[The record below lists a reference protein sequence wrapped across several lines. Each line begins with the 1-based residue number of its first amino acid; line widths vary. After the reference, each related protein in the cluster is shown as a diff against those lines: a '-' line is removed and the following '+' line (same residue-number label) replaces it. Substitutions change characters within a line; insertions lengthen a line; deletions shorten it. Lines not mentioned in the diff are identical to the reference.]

1 MNWRH
6 THTYPRAELIE
17 YLREIR
23 RNSFPN
29 NWLLKREVILQA
41 SERNLIK
48 VPEDISPANYHMV
61 QFSNIIVVE
70 NQINQDGNN
79 EQTATK
85 SH

>member
-6 THTYPRAELIE
+6 THTYTRAELIE

-41 SERNLIK
+41 NERNLIK

-61 QFSNIIVVE
+61 QFNNIIVVE

-79 EQTATK
+79 EQTTIK
-85 SH
+85 H